1 MRNWQVK
8 QRAYFL
14 QLESPASNNKRDHL
28 PPKIRIRKAVESDIP
43 EILEMIDSEARLTGA
58 LLPVSRETLEKWVEA
73 RLSYVAVCE
82 GVIAGHEAVNVW
94 PESGWIELRSLIVK
108 KEYRGMGIG
117 GRIGAIVLRS
127 IKRKYKSGTIIDF
140 TNRAGAGKRMLL
152 ARGFK
157 EISVAE
163 VPKELLTI
171 GPKYRGQAE
180 FGYRVFLLK
189 F

>member
-1 MRNWQVK
+1 M
-8 QRAYFL
+8 
-14 QLESPASNNKRDHL
+14 

-180 FGYRVFLLK
+180 FGYRVFVLK